1 MKKEILMEVS
11 MKNENKLTNIQFSCL
26 IFFPIFAFFSGI
38 GTHNLINIAKVDAY
52 ISVLLSY
59 IIGLIP
65 LGLFLLIFNYKK
77 DLDIKDKI
85 KYLFGK
91 PLGIVINYL
100 IVVLLILASIV
111 SFHGLSNFIISQ
123 LLTETPITT
132 FMFLLSIILI
142 YNVSLGIEN
151 IARVSI
157 IFLGII
163 IGLTILSTLGV
174 VPHFEMS
181 NLKPF
186 LENGINPPLKGGIIL
201 TLTNVI
207 PIFILLTIPKEKIQN
222 NKKTTKHIFF
232 FYTLAF
238 ILIFITIFLTLSS
251 LGIYLCDVYQYPE
264 YTALKK
270 ISFFNFIDRIE
281 NLVYVKWFL
290 SSVICLSLFIYYLRT
305 TIKKSSKVILPTIIC
320 IALTYLSLNIFKNN
334 TIYYNFILN
343 IYPYI
348 NLLLLS
354 IFIIIALNI
363 IVRKIMKLDNLIK
376 E

>member
-1 MKKEILMEVS
+1 MEVS
-11 MKNENKLTNIQFSCL
+11 MKNENKLTSIQFSCL

-59 IIGLIP
+59 IMGLLP

-91 PLGIVINYL
+91 PLGIFINYL
-100 IVVLLILASIV
+100 IIVLLILTAIV

-132 FMFLLSIILI
+132 FMFLISLILI

-163 IGLTILSTLGV
+163 ISLTMLSTLGIT
-174 VPHFEMS
+174 PHFEAS
-181 NLKPF
+181 NLKPL
-186 LENGINPPLKGGIIL
+186 LENGITPPLKGGLVL

-207 PIFILLTIPKEKIQN
+207 PIFLLLTVPKNKIHN
-222 NKKTTKHIFF
+222 NNKTTKHIFF

-238 ILIFITIFLTLSS
+238 IFIFTAIFLTLSS

-281 NLVYVKWFL
+281 NLIYVKWFL
-290 SSVICLSLFIYYLRT
+290 SSVITQALIIYYLKNT
-305 TIKKSSKVILPTIIC
+305 VKKSSKFILPTIIC
-320 IALTYLSLNIFKNN
+320 IILTYLSIKLFKNN
-334 TIYYNFILN
+334 TIYYNFIIN
-343 IYPYI
+343 IYPYVS
-348 NLLLLS
+348 LLLLI
-354 IFIIIALNI
+354 IFIIIGLNI
-363 IVRKIMKLDNLIK
+363 IIRKIMKLDTLI
-376 E
+376 EE

>member
-1 MKKEILMEVS
+1 MEVS
-11 MKNENKLTNIQFSCL
+11 MKNENKLTSIQFSCL
-26 IFFPIFAFFSGI
+26 VFFPIFAYFSGI
-38 GTHNLINIAKVDAY
+38 GTLNLIKTAKVDAY
-52 ISVLLSY
+52 ISVLISY
-59 IIGLIP
+59 LIGLIP

-85 KYLFGK
+85 KYLFGNF
-91 PLGIVINYL
+91 LGTIINYL
-100 IVVLLILASIV
+100 IVILLILAGIV

-123 LLTETPITT
+123 LLAETPITT
-132 FMFLLSIILI
+132 FMFLLSLILI

-163 IGLTILSTLGV
+163 IGLTMLSTLGV
-174 VPHFEMS
+174 VPHFELS
-181 NLKPF
+181 NLKPV
-186 LENGINPPLKGGIIL
+186 LENGIIPPLKGGLTL

-207 PIFILLTIPKEKIQN
+207 PIFILLIIPKNKIHN
-222 NKKTTKHIFF
+222 NKKTNKHIFF

-238 ILIFITIFLTLSS
+238 IFIFSAILLTLSS
-251 LGIYLCDVYQYPE
+251 LGIHLCDVFQYPE

-281 NLVYVKWFL
+281 NLVYTKWFL
-290 SSVICLSLFIYYLRT
+290 SSVTTLALIIYYLKS

-320 IALTYLSLNIFKNN
+320 LIFIYLSIHIFTSN
-334 TIYYNFILN
+334 TTYYSFILN
-343 IYPYI
+343 IYPYV

-354 IFIIIALNI
+354 IFIIVGLNI
-363 IVRKIMKLDNLIK
+363 IIRKIMKLDTLIK